1 MCVCHRALRVLSRNI
16 YVVSFPSV
24 IGGCMKVFASTRLSV
39 FPSPFNLFGSSACW
53 RAANLFKSIRNTHMA
68 DIADQNSL
76 WLWILNHDNT
86 FIKPPKTCHGTCFDC
101 FPVIWSSIRTCIVN
115 LLYWKELIK
124 TNFCFWCLS
133 KRNHKTRLHLI
144 TLYMWLLLYLL
155 PIIWVLVVIYHIL

>member
-1 MCVCHRALRVLSRNI
+1 MYVYHRALRVLSRNI

-24 IGGCMKVFASTRLSV
+24 IDGCMKVFASLKLSV

-76 WLWILNHDNT
+76 WLWILTHDNT

-124 TNFCFWCLS
+124 TNFCFWCRS
-133 KRNHKTRLHLI
+133 KRNHITRLHLI
-144 TLYMWLLLYLL
+144 TLY
-155 PIIWVLVVIYHIL
+155 VAVIVSSTNYFSTGCNIYYIL